1 MDKISNV
8 VGDYEKVNKK
18 QKISSD
24 KTLKNIDS
32 MIDSLTRFK
41 DSIDQQPDDFTAM
54 KEFFNMQMDIKEKI
68 SKLSA
73 DHKEAHSS
81 IARLGKTID
90 KQFQTDISKTT
101 NPDALKGKEKILHEV
116 IAQHLFR
123 QGKFRV
129 GEIFLKECGLGLE
142 EAQREPFMDMY
153 NILEAIKREDL
164 GPALQWACA
173 RRAILEKKGSL
184 LEFKLRKLQ
193 FIQLLR
199 VGNTGDA
206 LRYARSNFSTFSSS
220 HMKDVQRLM
229 GSFLYVG
236 RLEQSPYCD
245 FLDPILWSEISHSF
259 TRDCCTLLGLSY
271 DSPLYVSVTI
281 GCSALPTLLKM
292 ASVMSSNSG
301 NSKVW
306 NQSDELPVEINLP
319 NEYQYHSVFACPVSR
334 EQSTDENP
342 PMQLPCGHVI
352 CKLSLLKLSKGN
364 RFKCPYC
371 PSEQTPAQA
380 KQVYF

>member
-1 MDKISNV
+1 MDKINSV
-8 VGDYEKVNKK
+8 AADYEKVCKK
-18 QKISSD
+18 QKISGD
-24 KTLKNIDS
+24 KSLKDV
-32 MIDSLTRFK
+32 
-41 DSIDQQPDDFTAM
+41 DSIIRALEGFSKALECSDGPPSQEDVCNLKM
-54 KEFFNMQMDIKEKI
+54 ELKEKA

-90 KQFQTDISKTT
+90 KQFQTDISRTT
-101 NPDALKGKEKILHEV
+101 NPEAFKGKSVVLNEA

-129 GEIFLKECGLGLE
+129 GETFLKECGMGLE

-173 RRAILEKKGSL
+173 RKGVLEKKGSL

-193 FIQLLR
+193 FIQLLQK
-199 VGNTGDA
+199 GNTGDA
-206 LRYARSNFSTFSSS
+206 LRYARSNFAPFSVT
-220 HMKDVQRLM
+220 HMKEIQRLM

-236 RLEQSPYCD
+236 RLDQSPYSD
-245 FLDPILWSEISHSF
+245 FFDPILWSEISHSF

-292 ASVMSSNSG
+292 AAVMQSNNGG

-306 NQSDELPVEINLP
+306 NQTNELPVEIHLP

-352 CKLSLLKLSKGN
+352 CKFSLLKLSKGN